1 MPGLGQQADDP
12 HHLARG
18 GYTEQMSDSPN
29 LLKRS
34 MQGVREGIARA
45 GEGLQKAGQATKR
58 GIQRARGQGSKEV
71 QAKPG
76 FTEVD
81 AYTEEDDEQRR
92 KKKARN
98 FFGDDEPSFVSVRK
112 SDPKRDLSTIAPEF
126 RAQVSA
132 GLAAANSH
140 TTGSTLVEAPGASNA
155 TGADE
160 DERW

>member
-1 MPGLGQQADDP
+1 
-12 HHLARG
+12 
-18 GYTEQMSDSPN
+18 
-29 LLKRS
+29 
-34 MQGVREGIARA
+34 MQGVREGLQRA

-58 GIQRARGQGSKEV
+58 GIQRARGQQSKDVER
-71 QAKPG
+71 AG
-76 FTEVD
+76 FSQVD

-92 KKKARN
+92 KKKARS

-140 TTGSTLVEAPGASNA
+140 TTGSTLVEAPGAANA
-155 TGADE
+155 TGDE

>member
-1 MPGLGQQADDP
+1 
-12 HHLARG
+12 
-18 GYTEQMSDSPN
+18 MSDSPN
-29 LLKRS
+29 LLKKS
-34 MQGVREGIARA
+34 MQGVRDGLARA
-45 GEGLQKAGQATKR
+45 GQGLQKAGQATKR
-58 GIQRARGQGSKEV
+58 GIQRAKGQGSKEV
-71 QAKPG
+71 QAKAG

-112 SDPKRDLSTIAPEF
+112 SDPKRDLSTISPEF

-140 TTGSTLVEAPGASNA
+140 TTGSTLVEAPTNA
-155 TGADE
+155 TGAADE